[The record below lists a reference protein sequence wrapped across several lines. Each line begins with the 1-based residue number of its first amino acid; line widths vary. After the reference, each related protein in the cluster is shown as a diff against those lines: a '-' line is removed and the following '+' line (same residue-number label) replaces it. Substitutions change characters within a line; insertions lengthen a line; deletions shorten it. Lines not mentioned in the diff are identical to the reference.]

1 MKKINLTVFL
11 FLFAIVTVFAQSNK
25 EEVELYQSIFGMEK
39 KAAVAEFIT
48 LDGDAEKAFWG
59 LYDQYEAARKLH
71 GQKRLVLLEKYVNN
85 YMKLNDE
92 STKPLMKEMISL
104 GDDYNKLIKKYH
116 KSIAKAC
123 GAKAAGQFYQLETY
137 FQSAIR
143 MTLMEEI
150 PFIGELD

>member
-1 MKKINLTVFL
+1 MKKFNLLLVF
-11 FLFAIVTVFAQSNK
+11 FFVSVSAIFAQSNK

-39 KAAVAEFIT
+39 KAAVEEFVT
-48 LDGDAEKAFWG
+48 LDGEAGKAFWE
-59 LYDQYEAARKLH
+59 LYDKYEEARKLH
-71 GQKRLVLLEKYVNN
+71 GQKRLALLEKYVDN
-85 YMKLNDE
+85 YLELDDE
-92 STKPLMKEMISL
+92 STKSIMKEILSL

-123 GAKAAGQFYQLETY
+123 GAKAAGQFYQLEIY